1 MGWSSINLGLLHY
14 VDFSINTRELI
25 LHVFDSAS
33 TALDDEHKKYQ
44 EYYNK
49 NIGAAFE
56 RSESEGGL
64 MFQEREWQEDL
75 YRQRT
80 QGVGALALDWLKFSL
95 QEALDGAKKYLDKSH
110 PPKPN
115 YTGKSWLIRVANEYQ
130 DRFKIDF
137 NNAPVSFDRIQEVVL
152 ARNAGVHRNDH
163 VLQDYLDKIKK
174 PVFVDDEDR
183 FFVTKKALVD
193 AIADCETFVKWVV
206 KELENCSP
214 TPAVKSTP

>member
-14 VDFSINTRELI
+14 VDFSISTRELI
-25 LHVFDSAS
+25 LHVFDSAT
-33 TALDDEHKKYQ
+33 TALDDEHKKYK
-44 EYYNK
+44 EYFDK
-49 NIGAAFE
+49 NIGAAYD
-56 RSESEGGL
+56 RGESEGGV
-64 MFQEREWQEDL
+64 MSQEMDWREDL
-75 YRQRT
+75 YRQRR

-95 QEALDGAKKYLDKSH
+95 EEALNGAKQYLDTSH
-110 PPKPN
+110 PPKPP
-115 YTGKSWLIRVANEYQ
+115 YQGKSWLIKVANEYQ
-130 DRFKIDF
+130 GRFKVDF

-183 FFVTKKALVD
+183 FFVTRKALVE

-206 KELENCSP
+206 KQIENCASSP
-214 TPAVKSTP
+214 AIKSTP